1 MTAEAEHKVIISPAG
16 VFEPGLMDSVSAE
29 ISRIFGYPV
38 QTAALLDDLEFA
50 YDPGRDQYHSTPIL
64 GKLAESAPSHA
75 VKVIAVTSRDLFI
88 PILTHVYGE
97 AQLGGKAC
105 IVSTFRLDEGISKA
119 VRRDDFIGRAV
130 KEAIHELGH
139 TFKLLHC
146 KDKRCI
152 MHYCREI
159 RDVDRKSDDLCRYCK
174 VLLDD
179 EIKRLAKTHVS
190 N

>member
-1 MTAEAEHKVIISPAG
+1 MTT
-16 VFEPGLMDSVSAE
+16 EPGYTLIVSPVGEFESGLVDTICAE
-29 ISRIFGYPV
+29 ISLIFGYPV
-38 QTAALLDDLEFA
+38 QTASLIEDLEFA
-50 YDPGRDQYHSTPIL
+50 YDSGRDQYHSTPIL
-64 GKLAESAPSHA
+64 EKLAESAPPDA
-75 VKVIAVTSRDLFI
+75 IKVIGITSRDLFI

-105 IVSTFRLDEGISKA
+105 IVSTFRLDEGVSKA
-119 VRRDDFIGRAV
+119 VRRDIFTGRAA

-179 EIKRLAKTHVS
+179 EIKRLAKTHAR